1 MPARPAK
8 KPAAAARAAAPAKN
22 GARGRG
28 GEHLRRRLLDAAR
41 RQLVQH
47 GYAHLTMRRVAARV
61 GVTATAIYLHFRD
74 KDDLVHALIDEGM
87 EALHLAL
94 EASDAR
100 SAPPR
105 ARLEGLCRA
114 LIEFGVSNPE
124 YYEIMFLIHP
134 GPMARYPAEKYR
146 RARQNLERFA
156 DAVDPF
162 VGKGDPTLATHAL
175 WCLLHGTISLRLS
188 GRLDAALDPEKFT
201 DEAVRR
207 GLRMLGA

>member
-8 KPAAAARAAAPAKN
+8 RTAPAARSPRA
-22 GARGRG
+22 GGRG
-28 GEHLRRRLLDAAR
+28 GADLRRRLLDAAR

-61 GVTATAIYLHFRD
+61 GVSATAIYLHFKD
-74 KDDLVHALIDEGM
+74 KDALVHALIEEGM

-114 LIEFGVSNPE
+114 LIGFGVANPE
-124 YYEIMFLIHP
+124 YYEIMFLLHS
-134 GPMARYPAEKYR
+134 GSMARYPADKYR
-146 RARQNLERFA
+146 RARQELERFA

-162 VGKGDPTLATHAL
+162 VAKGDPMLATTAL
-175 WCLLHGTISLRLS
+175 WSLLHGAITLRLS
-188 GRLDAALDPEKFT
+188 GRLDSAIDPDRFT
-201 DEAVRR
+201 DETVAR